1 MRLVKSPLR
10 PTLSISRRRS
20 PSAGPKLIILHL
32 HRHHVQQRTLYPR
45 QGALQR
51 RKPHTGDSGSRF
63 TLTNQ
68 HSASARRSR
77 LKVRSP
83 SLASF
88 YHDNLLT
95 HYPRIQDALLH
106 ALNSHSTNWPTA
118 IQSHALALLRSGE
131 VTTFPALL
139 SRVLE
144 DVRHDSALN
153 PISSSS
159 NGTSAKPATNGDAP
173 KTNGAADAKPS
184 LAVPE
189 SVIEEALRVTRESL
203 EAVCDI
209 EDEGTA

>member
-1 MRLVKSPLR
+1 MSNNAPSTPVKVPSSAANHTQATLDPDLR
-10 PTLSISRRRS
+10 SQINTVLLRD
-20 PSAGPKLIILHL
+20 G
-32 HRHHVQQRTLYPR
+32 HVS
-45 QGALQR
+45 
-51 RKPHTGDSGSRF
+51 K
-63 TLTNQ
+63 
-68 HSASARRSR
+68 
-77 LKVRSP
+77 
-83 SLASF
+83 
-88 YHDNLLT
+88 
-95 HYPRIQDALLH
+95 IQDALLH

-159 NGTSAKPATNGDAP
+159 NGTSAKPATNGDAT

-189 SVIEEALRVTRESL
+189 SVIEEALRATRESL

-209 EDEGTA
+209 EEEGTA